1 MSVTLRWLVFGY
13 SLFARLSAHEQQFPL
28 CSVGRFLPTSGS
40 FAEPTGAVAVVIASV
55 PKLMQGLVGC

>member
-28 CSVGRFLPTSGS
+28 CSAYCFLLTFES
-40 FAEPTGAVAVVIASV
+40 FAGPTGAVAITAVVSR
-55 PKLMQGLVGC
+55 PMQGLTGG